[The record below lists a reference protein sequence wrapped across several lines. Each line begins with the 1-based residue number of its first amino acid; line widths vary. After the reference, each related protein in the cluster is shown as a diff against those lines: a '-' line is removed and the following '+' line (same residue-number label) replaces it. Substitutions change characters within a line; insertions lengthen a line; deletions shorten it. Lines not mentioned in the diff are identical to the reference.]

1 MRRTAAASTMAIM
14 IKQLTTETTRTP
26 FRKMAIV
33 ACVAILSACSSSA
46 KESKES
52 KESTAETTTETIVT
66 GADESTAVA
75 PDTALD
81 TIPVPASTDD
91 VFTTIEATNK
101 YPTFVKLV
109 NSAGL
114 ADALRTGGPFTVAV
128 PTEAA
133 FAALPQA
140 ALAKLESDAA
150 ELSRVLRYHVVP
162 GLVSPDPA
170 ASGPVASL
178 EGSPLNVVFTAT
190 NATLNDATILT
201 SARVTAN
208 GAYVEIDAVL
218 TPPAK

>member
-1 MRRTAAASTMAIM
+1 MAFM

-26 FRKMAIV
+26 FRTMAIV

-46 KESKES
+46 TDSKD
-52 KESTAETTTETIVT
+52 STAETATETVVT
-66 GADESTAVA
+66 GAAESTAAA
-75 PDTALD
+75 PDTAPD

-109 NSAGL
+109 QSAGL

-140 ALAKLESDAA
+140 ALTKLESDAA